1 MSITGDRLRKLRS
14 EKGISQEEVAKYIGI
29 SRTGYNRYESG
40 DIKPVRKLKELS
52 NLFGVSTDYIL
63 GQSEDVVSSAPRNDD
78 FYQKYIALSTQGKN
92 IVDITLNAVYEKEFP
107 KNL

>member
-63 GQSEDVVSSAPRNDD
+63 GQSEDTAPSAPRNDD

>member
-1 MSITGDRLRKLRS
+1 MNITGDRLRKLRS

-52 NLFGVSTDYIL
+52 KLFGVSTDYIL
-63 GQSEDVVSSAPRNDD
+63 GQSEDVASAAPRNDE

-92 IVDITLNAVYEKEFP
+92 IVDITLNAVYDKEFP
-107 KNL
+107 KNR

>member
-1 MSITGDRLRKLRS
+1 MNITGDRLRKLRS

-52 NLFGVSTDYIL
+52 KLFGVSTDYIL
-63 GQSEDVVSSAPRNDD
+63 G
-78 FYQKYIALSTQGKN
+78 IGH
-92 IVDITLNAVYEKEFP
+92 
-107 KNL
+107 

>member
-63 GQSEDVVSSAPRNDD
+63 GQSEYVAPSAPRNDD

-92 IVDITLNAVYEKEFP
+92 IVNITLNAVYEKEFP